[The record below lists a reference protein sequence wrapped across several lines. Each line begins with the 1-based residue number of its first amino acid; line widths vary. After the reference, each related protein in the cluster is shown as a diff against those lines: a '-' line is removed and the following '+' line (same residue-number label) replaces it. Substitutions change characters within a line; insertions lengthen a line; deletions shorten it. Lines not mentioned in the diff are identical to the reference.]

1 VLDTEALPLLAG
13 PDSLPLALGG
23 GEDYDLLFTSPD
35 LLDTERCRRESGT
48 LLTLIGR
55 CTDGSGVTD
64 TAGRAVPDS
73 GYDHLR

>member
-1 VLDTEALPLLAG
+1 MLAG